1 MLNRLLCKK
10 GQEREM
16 ATTPTGRVTVNA
28 GGRLYET
35 TIATILSSDSQYFQ
49 DLLLSSGSKS
59 VQDLIRSAAS
69 AAPSTTS
76 SKRRDK
82 HSKPENACNAPKS
95 IFVDC
100 DSDLFDDVLFFM
112 RRKKFRATTSGNM
125 ARLTDL
131 QSEAEYFAYN
141 SMQAACFEAIMKLRN
156 NEPEAQSYQMRV
168 TAPEKVYIHV
178 PRGSIIYLV
187 SATFVDAEYLIDRD
201 DSYLYVVG
209 SAQLKSSVASYHIRE
224 NNTHIQQKN
233 LPICLSSPEDERVGL
248 ITEGLGRWDVICW
261 VGNALAIPG
270 LSLAASNPI

>member
-1 MLNRLLCKK
+1 
-10 GQEREM
+10 M
-16 ATTPTGRVTVNA
+16 ATPPSGRVTVNA

-35 TIATILSSDSQYFQ
+35 TIATLLSSDSKYFQ

-59 VQDLIRSAAS
+59 SQDLLGPAAS
-69 AAPSTTS
+69 AAPTTS

-82 HSKPENACNAPKS
+82 HSKPEDAYNAPRS

-100 DSDLFDDVLFFM
+100 DPDLFNDVLFFM
-112 RRKKFRATTSGNM
+112 RRKSFRTTTSANV

-131 QSEAEYFAYN
+131 QSEAEYFAYDTL
-141 SMQAACFEAIMKLRN
+141 QVACFETIMKLRN

-168 TAPEKVYIHV
+168 TAPEPVFIHV

-187 SATFVDAEYLIDRD
+187 SATFVDVEYQLDRN
-201 DSYLYVVG
+201 DSYLHVVG

-233 LPICLSSPEDERVGL
+233 LPIFLSSPEDERVGL
-248 ITEGLGRWDVICW
+248 ITEGVGRWDVICW

-270 LSLAASNPI
+270 LSFAASNPI